1 MKNDFKPTN
10 HGSIELHGGNGELL
24 QCDLIQRSR
33 LMKHDRFID
42 HSTLELL
49 ESCTLAEFKMLI
61 NMFKLSAKNGFIADN
76 KIMVKATRQT
86 KSNALK
92 SLCKKDFIRKAVLA
106 KGIKTFVK
114 GWLINPF
121 HFRKTR
127 QTEEYFKL
135 LEIYNSFKNE
145 DVILITM
152 KEFDQI
158 MEECREVENKL
169 KENNE

>member
-1 MKNDFKPTN
+1 MKKGFKPTN

-33 LMKHDRFID
+33 LMKHDRFVD

-49 ESCTLAEFKMLI
+49 ESCTLAEFKILMNI
-61 NMFKLSAKNGFIADN
+61 FKQSAKNGFIADS
-76 KIMVKATRQT
+76 KIETKVTRQT
-86 KSNALK
+86 RSTALK
-92 SLCKKDFIRKAVLA
+92 SLCKKDLIRKAVLA
-106 KGIKTFVK
+106 KGVKTFVK

-127 QTEEYFKL
+127 QTEEYFRL
-135 LEIYNSFKNE
+135 LETYNSFQNE

-152 KEFDQI
+152 KEFDQV
-158 MEECREVENKL
+158 MEECRELETHL
-169 KENNE
+169 KEV